1 MKLNET
7 NKKYSKWKKIDLKI
21 QLNQSYVFFRGTT

>member
-7 NKKYSKWKKIDLKI
+7 NKNIVNGKKIDLKI
-21 QLNQSYVFFRGTT
+21 QLTQSYVFFRGTT